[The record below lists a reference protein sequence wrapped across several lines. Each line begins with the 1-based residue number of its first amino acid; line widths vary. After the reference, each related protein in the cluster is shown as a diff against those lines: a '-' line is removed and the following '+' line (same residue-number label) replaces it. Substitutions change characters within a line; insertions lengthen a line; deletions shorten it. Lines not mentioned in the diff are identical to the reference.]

1 MSKGVRKSRANP
13 LDKVAQMV
21 VAPGAKVFPRTECDD
36 YPEGIPL
43 PDGIRVRTGRGVEVR
58 FVLGGERISE
68 TVRGRPTVAFVQE
81 VARKRERVEQLI
93 GLNRFDEAEYALEF
107 PDSKRLAALV
117 PRETT
122 VYTVWQALEDWY
134 AARKGTWGGNTDDDY
149 RRAIRNQLIP
159 LKLSEAAQIRRDEYI
174 RPGKDFTPPVEWSL
188 PRHEGGPSSP
198 VDPSD
203 HEILGNLPL
212 SRLNDVLF
220 NQIRSQ
226 LLEGRGVKRVNNM
239 MANLRGAIERAH
251 ANKLIESNP
260 LSLVK
265 PLRKTLKEE
274 AVGCVMDDDSLD
286 SSLLDDDDSRQV
298 ESFYR
303 TEGKPDPFSMRD
315 IQVIVEHLDAP
326 MANQLMFSFWTG
338 LRTGETIALRESDL
352 QLDKNRIRV
361 RRSVSRGKLKR
372 TKTDRERWVEL
383 LPPAREA
390 LEAQMKLF
398 GAPDGWVFPNPFTRQ
413 RWANDS
419 KITKRWERA
428 LKAAGVRYRRPYQT
442 RHTYA
447 SMMLSA
453 GEHTMHVAGQMGHA
467 DWTMLVKVYAQ
478 WMPAAAET
486 RAGSYIR
493 KVQEAN
499 WGKLAEVLSER
510 AHVAADEDA
519 YAGDSDGTE
528 SENEL
533 EAQ

>member
-1 MSKGVRKSRANP
+1 MSKGVRKPRTSP
-13 LDKVAQMV
+13 LDKVSQLLV
-21 VAPGAKVFPRTECDD
+21 PPGSKVFPGTECEES
-36 YPEGIPL
+36 PEGVPL

-58 FVLGGERISE
+58 FVLGGERVSE
-68 TVRGRPTVAFVQE
+68 TVRGRPTVAFVLE
-81 VARKRERVEQLI
+81 VSRKRDRVEQLI
-93 GLNRFDEAEYALEF
+93 GLSRFNEVEYAIEF
-107 PDSKRLAALV
+107 PDSNRLAARAL
-117 PRETT
+117 PAKE
-122 VYTVWQALEDWY
+122 VYTVWRALEDWY

-149 RRAIRNQLIP
+149 RRAIRNQLVP
-159 LKLSEAAQIRRDEYI
+159 LKLADSARVRQDEYV
-174 RPGKDFTPPVEWSL
+174 RPSKDFVPPAEWSL
-188 PRHEGGPSSP
+188 ARHEGGPSTP

-203 HEILGNLPL
+203 YQVLGNLPL
-212 SRLNDVLF
+212 SRVDDVLF

-239 MANLRGAIERAH
+239 MANLRGAIERAY

-274 AVGCVMDDDSLD
+274 TVGCVMDDDSLD
-286 SSLLDDDDSRQV
+286 SSLLDDGDSGQV

-303 TEGKPDPFSMRD
+303 TEGRPDPFSMREMQA
-315 IQVIVEHLDAP
+315 IIKHLDAS

-338 LRTGETIALRESDL
+338 LRTGEMIALRESDL
-352 QLDKNRIRV
+352 QLEKNRIRV

-390 LEAQMKLF
+390 LEAQLALF

-428 LKAAGVRYRRPYQT
+428 LAAAGVRYRRPYQT

-453 GEHTMHVAGQMGHA
+453 GEHTMHVAAQMGHA

-499 WGKLAEVLSER
+499 WGKLAEVLSECV
-510 AHVAADEDA
+510 HVAVDEDA

-528 SENEL
+528 SENGL
-533 EAQ
+533 ETH